1 MQSAGP
7 ATDTGADS
15 GGGRQHEPR
24 ANAGRPHQGRV
35 TALWLVLGGIGGA
48 LAALA
53 VVLAVGLALTSAGET
68 SAEAPRFVEESTAAG
83 IDHVY
88 DGEFPYFVGGGVATF
103 DCNDDRRPDLYLAG
117 GAAPAALY
125 RNESPVGGALRFAK
139 VSDPVTDLTSVT
151 GAYPIDVDGDAL
163 TDLAVLR
170 NGENV
175 LLRGLGDCRFE
186 RANETWGYDG
196 GDALT
201 AAFSATWEGSATL
214 PTLAFGNYLDL
225 AKAEDR
231 SACADNQLVRPLPGG
246 DTYAAPI
253 PLAPGYC
260 TLSVLFS
267 DWDRSGDTDLRMAND
282 RHYYLDGEEQL
293 WRIEPGEPPRI
304 YTRADGWRR
313 LVIWGMGIASYD
325 VTGDGLPEVY
335 LTSQGDNKLQ
345 TLESAAGRPAYRD
358 IAIDRGV
365 TATRPYTGGDP
376 LPSTAWHPEFQDVNN
391 DGVVDLFVSKGNVEA
406 QPGFASKDP
415 SNLLIGRPDGT
426 FVEEG
431 LAAGI
436 ASFVRGRGAAVVD
449 LNLDGMLDIVQV
461 NRRVNVSLF
470 RNVGSGTAAEPQ
482 PMGNWIAAR
491 PEQAGPN
498 RDAIGSWI
506 QVRFG
511 DYTVEREL
519 TIGGGHASG
528 ELGWVHV
535 GLGDAD
541 SAEVRIRW
549 PDGEV
554 GPWQEVAANRF
565 VTIPRGSNPT
575 TWTPTE
581 PTS

>member
-1 MQSAGP
+1 MQSVGP

-15 GGGRQHEPR
+15 GGGRQREPR
-24 ANAGRPHQGRV
+24 PNAGRRDRGRA
-35 TALWLVLGGIGGA
+35 TALWLVLGAVGGA
-48 LAALA
+48 LVALA
-53 VVLAVGLALTSAGET
+53 VVVAVGLALTRAGET
-68 SAEAPRFVEESTAAG
+68 AAETPRFVEESTAAG

-88 DGEFPYFVGGGVATF
+88 NGEFPYFVGGGVATF
-103 DCNDDRRPDLYLAG
+103 DCDDDRRPDLYLAG
-117 GAAPAALY
+117 GADPAALY

-151 GAYPIDVDGDAL
+151 GAYPIDVDGDGL

-201 AAFSATWEGSATL
+201 AAFSATWEGPAAL

-225 AKAEDR
+225 ANEQRTD
-231 SACADNQLVRPLPGG
+231 CADSELVRPLPGG
-246 DTYAAPI
+246 DTYASPI

-267 DWDRSGDTDLRMAND
+267 DWDRSGHTDLRMAND

-293 WRIEPGEPPRI
+293 WRIQPGEAPHP
-304 YTRADGWRR
+304 YTRDDGWRR

-345 TLESAAGRPAYRD
+345 TLQSATGRPTYRD

-406 QPGFASKDP
+406 QPDFASKDP
-415 SNLLIGRPDGT
+415 SNLLIGQADGT

-470 RNVGSGTAAEPQ
+470 RNVGSGTAAEPL
-482 PMGNWIAAR
+482 PMGNWIATR

-511 DYTVEREL
+511 DHTVEREL

-528 ELGWVHV
+528 ELEWVHV

-565 VTIPRGSNPT
+565 VTIPRGGKPT

>member
-1 MQSAGP
+1 MQSVGP

-15 GGGRQHEPR
+15 GAGRQREPR
-24 ANAGRPHQGRV
+24 HRGRA

-48 LAALA
+48 LVALA

-68 SAEAPRFVEESTAAG
+68 AAEAPRFVEESTAAG

-103 DCNDDRRPDLYLAG
+103 DCNDDRRPELYLAG
-117 GAAPAALY
+117 GADSAALY

-201 AAFSATWEGSATL
+201 AAFSATWEGPAAL
-214 PTLAFGNYLDL
+214 PTLAFGSYLDL
-225 AKAEDR
+225 ANADDR

-246 DTYAAPI
+246 DTYAGPI

-267 DWDRSGDTDLRMAND
+267 DWDRSGHTDLRMAND

-293 WRIEPGEPPRI
+293 WRIEPGEPPRL

-345 TLESAAGRPAYRD
+345 TLERAAGRPAYRD
-358 IAIDRGV
+358 IAIDKGV

-391 DGVVDLFVSKGNVEA
+391 DGIVDLFVSKGNVEA
-406 QPGFASKDP
+406 QPDFASKDP
-415 SNLLIGRPDGT
+415 SNLLIGQADGT

-449 LNLDGMLDIVQV
+449 LNRDGMLDIVQV

-482 PMGNWIAAR
+482 PMGNWIAVR
-491 PEQAGPN
+491 PEQTGPN

-511 DYTVEREL
+511 DHTVEREL

-554 GPWQEVAANRF
+554 GPWQEIAANAF
-565 VTIPRGSNPT
+565 VTIPRGGKPT
-575 TWTPTE
+575 AWTPTE